1 MKNLVGNQNEMNYKV
16 LFESAMDRI
25 AKLEQE
31 LATLKNNEPT
41 DATQVIREQIVDLL
55 DTDDSE
61 EVMLA
66 LLPVLETNSEYDYYL
81 PHDKDSLEYVFRNV
95 FRNDLTAFTNWVAS
109 DDYSKSSYLNI
120 YNSYQITCVNSLEV
134 YEGLRCYV
142 QDCSDEVLDE
152 MIAVLDEL
160 QLW

>member
-1 MKNLVGNQNEMNYKV
+1 MLATIANELQELEPEK
-16 LFESAMDRI
+16 
-25 AKLEQE
+25 EQE
-31 LATLKNNEPT
+31 

-66 LLPVLETNSEYDYYL
+66 LLPVFGTHSEYDYYL
-81 PHDKDSLEYVFRNV
+81 PHDEDSLEYLLENV
-95 FRNDLTAFTNWVAS
+95 FRNDLMAFTNWVAS

-120 YNSYQITCVNSLEV
+120 YNSYQITCVTSLEV
-134 YEGLRCYV
+134 YEDLRCYV
-142 QDCSDEVLDE
+142 QNCPDEELDE

-160 QLW
+160 ELW

>member
-16 LFESAMDRI
+16 LFESVMDRI

-55 DTDDSE
+55 DTDDSD
-61 EVMLA
+61 EVILA
-66 LLPVLETNSEYDYYL
+66 LLPVLETNNEYNYYL
-81 PHDKDSLEYVFRNV
+81 PHDKDSLEYLFENV
-95 FRNDLTAFTNWVAS
+95 FRNNLMAFTNWVAS
-109 DDYSKSSYLNI
+109 DDYLKSSYLNI
-120 YNSYQITCVNSLEV
+120 YNGQIICVDSLEV
-134 YEGLRCYV
+134 YGDLRCYV
-142 QDCSDEVLDE
+142 QDCPDEVLDE